1 MERLVAP
8 LLALAAIATAK
19 DHRGSMCLRCKSGG
33 QSDGGT
39 ATIPDVGCV
48 HWCSRAGFC
57 GDGDQYRMGLDCRN
71 RADLPRDVLDRAVAR
86 AQKESGERYHPDF
99 VKAHG
104 RQTFEQYKR
113 AADHGARFGA
123 AISIRGERHCG
134 TGWVRVMTNDNCR
147 ERHYW
152 SPKLDADGLYG
163 WKHDFLP
170 TTFSAESKDAIVV
183 VYRNAMNWVLK
194 MKKTAYSV
202 AIDRIGGGV
211 EKFVSTP
218 FSERGKGFDHLL
230 DLRRQKYGQYLGFGK
245 SHANVLGCRY
255 EDLVR
260 EPVYLFRRLRNLGF
274 DCDHDPDDPE
284 SPFRYVKGYAK
295 FGGAKDGG
303 AHFTAPKNASWSPRD
318 WAALVSRL
326 DRTVE
331 RALGYAYDAGRPG
344 IYAAYP
350 AAPGSGV
357 LRPEDRR
364 RRRRR

>member
-1 MERLVAP
+1 M
-8 LLALAAIATAK
+8 
-19 DHRGSMCLRCKSGG
+19 
-33 QSDGGT
+33 
-39 ATIPDVGCV
+39 

-170 TTFSAESKDAIVV
+170 ESFAAASRDAVV
-183 VYRNAMNWVLK
+183 VVFRCAAPWAVK
-194 MKKTAYSV
+194 MRKTAYSG
-202 AIDRIGGGV
+202 AIDRLGRGAGLQAFLSTR
-211 EKFVSTP
+211 FV
-218 FSERGKGFDHLL
+218 ERGVTYAHVCA
-230 DLRRQKYGQYLGFGK
+230 RAATQ
-245 SHANVLGCRY
+245 
-255 EDLVR
+255 
-260 EPVYLFRRLRNLGF
+260 LFSAG
-274 DCDHDPDDPE
+274 
-284 SPFRYVKGYAK
+284 
-295 FGGAKDGG
+295 
-303 AHFTAPKNASWSPRD
+303 SPRVCST
-318 WAALVSRL
+318 A
-326 DRTVE
+326 
-331 RALGYAYDAGRPG
+331 
-344 IYAAYP
+344 
-350 AAPGSGV
+350 
-357 LRPEDRR
+357 
-364 RRRRR
+364 